1 MPHFADRLIASIR
14 KKNSCLVV
22 GLDPRVERLPENLKA
37 RTGSS
42 RAAAADALVEFNR
55 QVLEAV
61 SDYAAAVK
69 PQAAF
74 YEILGW
80 EGFRALEATVR
91 MAQEMDLPVI
101 ADMKRGD
108 IGSTAEAYASA
119 CFDAIGA
126 DAVTVNAY
134 LGADGIKPF
143 LKHTPAGK
151 GIFVLVKT
159 SNPSS
164 GELQDLDAGGV
175 KVHEK
180 MAALVTTWGAD
191 NIGESGYSAVGAVV
205 GATYPEEVIR
215 LRKLMPKTLM
225 LLPGYGAQG
234 GGAQDCKPAFN
245 ADGLG
250 AVVNSSRGIIFAY
263 EKTAAGARWQD
274 TVADAARRARDD
286 LEAVRRP

>member
-1 MPHFADRLIASIR
+1 MPHFADNLIASIR
-14 KKNSCLVV
+14 KKKSCLVV

-37 RTGSS
+37 SAGTS

-55 QVLEAV
+55 HVLEAV
-61 SDYAAAVK
+61 ADYAAAVK

-80 EGFRALEATVR
+80 EGFCAFEATVR
-91 MAQEMDLPVI
+91 MAQEMGLPVI

-108 IGSTAEAYASA
+108 IGSTAEAYADA

-126 DAVTVNAY
+126 DAVTVNGY
-134 LGADGIKPF
+134 LGTDGIKPF

-164 GELQDLDAGGV
+164 GELQDLDVGDT
-175 KVHEK
+175 KIHEK
-180 MAALVTTWGAD
+180 MAALVAAWGAD
-191 NIGESGYSAVGAVV
+191 NIGQNGYNAVGAVV
-205 GATYPEEVIR
+205 GATYPEEIVR
-215 LRKLMPKTLM
+215 LRKLMPKTIL

-250 AVVNSSRGIIFAY
+250 AIVNSSREIIFAY
-263 EKTAAGARWQD
+263 EKAAPGTRWQD
-274 TVADAARRARDD
+274 AIAEAAQRARDD
-286 LEAVRRP
+286 LEAVRCP